1 MSEEKKYYYVEGIL
15 HEWEY
20 PDQLVPADTMNLVCP
35 KCSARAGF
43 DARWC
48 GINCLS
54 GGVACQWYKSVEKLT
69 QNEFNLLSDRSA
81 LLAVARAARWRPR
94 SEHGKI
100 FCDGDQYLVCVR
112 VHIDGTLRD
121 KWQNEYSV
129 VTISIDDHHCSL
141 SCNDEP
147 WGWEWDDV
155 EYYIP
160 MGAIGVDNTALAA
173 LSDEVKKEI
182 LK

>member
-69 QNEFNLLSDRSA
+69 QNEFNLLSDRAS
-81 LLAVARAARWRPR
+81 LLAVARAATELDKLMYGVGEETDWKDGIETDRVFSW
-94 SEHGKI
+94 SE
-100 FCDGDQYLVCVR
+100 F
-112 VHIDGTLRD
+112 
-121 KWQNEYSV
+121 
-129 VTISIDDHHCSL
+129 
-141 SCNDEP
+141 
-147 WGWEWDDV
+147 
-155 EYYIP
+155 
-160 MGAIGVDNTALAA
+160 IGLHLKLAA